1 MAISCRVLLSM
12 RNVTDESCRGYQN
25 THFMFNNF
33 LPKIV
38 SFMKEKCEKNL
49 TKPDKP
55 HENLTRRMRIACC
68 ITKATD
74 TPQIQ
79 NK

>member
-1 MAISCRVLLSM
+1 M
-12 RNVTDESCRGYQN
+12 RNVADESCRGYQN
-25 THFMFNNF
+25 THFMFNKV
-33 LPKIV
+33 LPKIL
-38 SFMKEKCEKNL
+38 SFIKKKCEK
-49 TKPDKP
+49 KMVQPDKP
-55 HENLTRRMRIACC
+55 HEYVTQRMLTAYC